1 MTCVLFTSNR
11 NLERAENL
19 KAVYDSYDGDK
30 RFARFSEIKD
40 LHSGRYNLQVTDELP
55 EDTVGKCLFIGHAMG
70 AGKTYGLDQPHP
82 YFRRPELVTYAIAS
96 SKEMVPT
103 VAKQI
108 GISESQVFPLGMPR
122 TDAYYKQKRIEST
135 TKQYLYAPT
144 YRGGD
149 WYPNWNCMKMR
160 PDELFIVKP
169 HMVTGRILKGHY
181 QQITEHGCNEPSTD
195 DLVQCDV
202 LITDYSS
209 IMFDAYVM
217 RKPVVLFAKDK
228 KSYLKNRG
236 MYRNYPDQ
244 YSELFCD
251 TEDKMLGL
259 VRNAEW
265 DEGFEGFRQ
274 FYAGACDGE
283 STNRVIDLIR
293 SMI

>member
-1 MTCVLFTSNR
+1 
-11 NLERAENL
+11 
-19 KAVYDSYDGDK
+19 
-30 RFARFSEIKD
+30 
-40 LHSGRYNLQVTDELP
+40 
-55 EDTVGKCLFIGHAMG
+55 
-70 AGKTYGLDQPHP
+70 
-82 YFRRPELVTYAIAS
+82 
-96 SKEMVPT
+96 
-103 VAKQI
+103 
-108 GISESQVFPLGMPR
+108 
-122 TDAYYKQKRIEST
+122 
-135 TKQYLYAPT
+135 
-144 YRGGD
+144 
-149 WYPNWNCMKMR
+149 MKMR